1 MPRTRRR
8 ESATGVY
15 HVVVRGLDKKD
26 VFNEK
31 REKSRIL
38 NLIHENF
45 SEYNVEIFAYCIMSN
60 HFHLLLKAELKEL
73 ASFMAKI
80 LAGYAQ
86 YYNYKHHRTGY
97 VFQSRYRSQ
106 CIETEAY
113 FWNCLRYIHMNPVK
127 ANMCNDIMKYQY
139 SSSREYY
146 DPKERDK
153 AILHENAYLASSKR
167 FQGKKEFLEFHRF
180 GSRNIFIDIPEE
192 ELGQRKEVAE
202 EVLVEM
208 EYDLKIPAKDILDY
222 ARTRAEF
229 ECRIRG
235 MFGIS
240 KHKAEEIRKLLED
253 EMGQGKVRLGTG

>member
-8 ESATGVY
+8 ESATGIY
-15 HVVVRGLDKKD
+15 HVVVRGLDKKA

-31 REKSRIL
+31 REKTRIL

-45 SEYNVEIFAYCIMSN
+45 NEYNVEIYAYCIMSN

-73 ASFMAKI
+73 ASFMAKV

-97 VFQSRYRSQ
+97 VFQGRYRSQ
-106 CIETEAY
+106 CIESESY

-139 SSSREYY
+139 SSSTEYY
-146 DPKERDK
+146 GLKSKDK
-153 AILHENAYLASSKR
+153 AILHENAFVANNKR
-167 FQGKKEFLEFHRF
+167 FQKRKEFVDFHRL
-180 GSRNIFIDIPEE
+180 GSRNIFIDIPKE
-192 ELGQRKEVAE
+192 ELLQRKEAAE

-208 EYDLKIPAKDILDY
+208 EYDLKIPAEEILDY

-229 ECRIRG
+229 ESRIRE

-240 KHKAEEIRKLLED
+240 KHKAEEIRKLLEN
-253 EMGQGKVRLGTG
+253 EMGQGKVQLGTG